1 MDGLLLLS
9 ILLTQGIS
17 APANSALQIE
27 ASLAFGGYV
36 SDQGF
41 SELHVRA
48 LSRTGGSLIIDTTGS
63 TPTVKIDLDLLPNE
77 PLDIW
82 LPLKIDFTALALS
95 LSASLDQSDT
105 QDIKLDYARRSLPR
119 FALLGPRAVQRL
131 SHLANT
137 EAISA
142 TDLPH
147 IPEAYQQI
155 SALAVD
161 SEAMAALD
169 EEQLRSLLE
178 YVGSCGRVLLI
189 DASAAVGQAFANRAA
204 CEGQFLILLGNEE
217 DAGNAFS
224 LLIEYANFLLPPEQS
239 LERLLGESVIG
250 AFNGTRLVFFL
261 GGYLLI
267 LIVLLSKAR
276 SRFAAPAFSLVCTV
290 LVLVIW
296 PASISRNFMAWAEMA
311 STEQVARYVGIERLL
326 AARRRAVTLASDSFD
341 GYTSSITAE
350 NHSLRWGLQTDQQEI
365 IWNAAPFQSLQ
376 RITYGSFAVNATLH
390 LDSSGDS
397 ARICN
402 AGIGSTTLMYLQWQ
416 GDIYEIPPLD
426 AGTGWSSIGQAALNP
441 DSGNRPELTLFLERS
456 AKHALTVLQSL
467 PIPNA
472 KKNEQAWL
480 LRYQGHKNGES
491 PCAS

>member
-36 SDQGF
+36 SDEGF
-41 SELHVRA
+41 SELHIRA
-48 LSRTGGSLIIDTTGS
+48 LSRTGGALVIDTTGT
-63 TPTVKIDLDLLPNE
+63 TPTIKIDLDLLPNE

-82 LPLKIDFTALALS
+82 LPMKIDFAALPLS
-95 LSASLDQSDT
+95 LRANLDQSDT
-105 QDIKLDYARRSLPR
+105 QDLKLEYARRSLPR
-119 FALLGPRAVQRL
+119 FALLGSRAVQRL
-131 SHLANT
+131 AHLPDT
-137 EAISA
+137 EAIKA
-142 TDLPH
+142 ADLPH
-147 IPEAYQQI
+147 IPEAYRQI

-169 EEQLRSLLE
+169 EDQLRSLLE

-217 DAGNAFS
+217 NAANAFS
-224 LLIEYANFLLPPEQS
+224 LLIEQANFLLPPERS
-239 LERLLGESVIG
+239 LERLLSESSIG
-250 AFNGTRLVFFL
+250 AFNGTRMIFFL

-267 LIVLLSKAR
+267 LIVLLGKVR
-276 SRFAAPAFSLVCTV
+276 SRFAALAFSIICTV

-296 PASISRNFMAWAEMA
+296 PASISRNFAAWAEMA
-311 STEQVARYVGIERLL
+311 STEQVARYMGIERLS
-326 AARRRAVTLASDSFD
+326 AARRSTVMLAGDSFD
-341 GYTSSITAE
+341 GYTSSVTAE
-350 NHSLRWGLQTDQQEI
+350 DHSLRWGLQAEQRRI

-376 RITYGSFAVNATLH
+376 RITYGSFAVNATLY

-402 AGIGSTTLMYLQWQ
+402 TGIGSTTLMYLQWQ
-416 GDIYEIPPLD
+416 GDIYEIPPLN
-426 AGTGWSSIGQAALNP
+426 AGTGWSSIGQVALNSA
-441 DSGNRPELTLFLERS
+441 SGNRPELKLFLERS
-456 AKHALTVLQSL
+456 ANHTLTVLQSL
-467 PIPNA
+467 PIPNE

-480 LRYQGHKNGES
+480 LRYRSHQTGGS